1 MTKNTKALVSQAN
14 ETSLSELKNQY
25 PIERGFQRILLPRL
39 SMASQDKYEGKG
51 KTAKLIKEAGIF
63 TIERQTDE
71 EDDTGKKIWLKEE
84 LGNKVEGIVI
94 YQRKQLRLY
103 DEKTEMYTS
112 SPIYDEDDQ
121 IIPLF
126 CNKKEVVR
134 GTPAELKAEYQYK
147 DKAGKTKSKLEDNRI
162 LYFLKD
168 DEIFQLSL
176 RGSSMYSWMTFARK
190 VLPPSVLIELS
201 SEAMEKGQ
209 IKWNKMIFE
218 VVKPLNTKEV
228 TAILAKIKEIKEGI
242 QEEKNYYAAV
252 KQKDDNELEV
262 IATDMKEKF

>member
-71 EDDTGKKIWLKEE
+71 EDDTGKKIWL
-84 LGNKVEGIVI
+84 
-94 YQRKQLRLY
+94 
-103 DEKTEMYTS
+103 
-112 SPIYDEDDQ
+112 
-121 IIPLF
+121 
-126 CNKKEVVR
+126 KKEVVR

>member
-84 LGNKVEGIVI
+84 LGDKVEGVVI

-126 CNKKEVVR
+126 CNKKEVAR
-134 GTPAELKAEYQYK
+134 GTPAELKTIYQYK
-147 DKAGKTKSKLEDNRI
+147 DKDGKTKSKLEDNRA

-168 DEIFQLSL
+168 DE
-176 RGSSMYSWMTFARK
+176 
-190 VLPPSVLIELS
+190 
-201 SEAMEKGQ
+201 
-209 IKWNKMIFE
+209 
-218 VVKPLNTKEV
+218 VVKPLNSKEI
-228 TAILAKIKEIKEGI
+228 TAILAKIHEIKIGI
-242 QEEKNYYAAV
+242 QEEKNYYAAA

-262 IATDMKEKF
+262 IAAD